1 MQSALG
7 VDVHELFD
15 IFGIDAAVIA
25 AGLPGITCVVAKFF
39 LLNPD
44 VSFRKKIDTAQM
56 IPVRVADDNVRNFL
70 GLDSREL
77 DGFVGANVLGGAKI
91 FEESIAVIAAVEKN
105 VVAAAS
111 D

>member
-7 VDVHELFD
+7 VDAHELFD

-25 AGLPGITCVVAKFF
+25 AGLPSITCVVVEFF

-44 VSFRKKIDTAQM
+44 ASFRKKIDAAQM
-56 IPVRVADDNVRNFL
+56 IPVGVADDNIRNFF

-77 DGFVGANVLGGAKI
+77 DGFVGAKVFGRGKI
-91 FEESIAVIAAVEKN
+91 FKESIAVIAAVEKN